1 MKQKLS
7 LLVNLLLFTAV
18 IQAAPVSKTEA
29 QKKAQ
34 QFISGKVA
42 AARGTSTPDLQLA
55 TADGDNYYVFNVSG
69 QQGFVIVSGD
79 DRAPEILGYSDEGQF
94 DAANIPSNMKAWL
107 QGYADE
113 IQNMPENVASSRGTG
128 QKRVVKTSIN
138 PLLQTLWDQDDPYN
152 LKAPNFVNGARSVTG
167 CVATAMAQVLYYTAM
182 HFSGFPS
189 ATTQI
194 IPSYQFATKYAKGP
208 LTKPDVDIT
217 TFDWENMLPIYY
229 GSETDVQRNAVA
241 ALMEC
246 CGASVE
252 MDYADQANGGSEA
265 SVARVAHALKTYF
278 GFGNSIQYKNRSLYT
293 TAEWEDML
301 YTELRD
307 GRPVLYG
314 GQSSGGGHAFVC
326 DGYDGDGYYHIN
338 WGWSGSN
345 NGFFLL
351 SALNPYGSGI
361 GGSNSSDGYS
371 MSQDAVI
378 GFQAPS
384 GNDEPEEV
392 RMTVNSF
399 KFNSNSLTYNKS
411 NVSFYY
417 LFSCTNNLSD
427 TYDVTVAC
435 DIFNSN
441 NQYVQTLHSW
451 HVMDAEHN
459 IFWDRWQSGTSMSGS
474 GSFGANLSTL
484 GNGTYKLKLRSKLTS
499 DNDNAYHECI
509 NADKY
514 YIQAVVNGSQIT
526 FSNVAPSVNLLTA
539 ASDITLT
546 SDGIVNT
553 VQTVSA
559 KITNNGD
566 AYHGSVYLF
575 VDGIK
580 VSGNGLSVE
589 ANGTTTAYFSFN
601 PTTAGEKQV
610 KICTD
615 ENGTN
620 EIGSGTITIVVNSN
634 IYGLILPDVYCDVDL
649 SYFTN
654 VDLDSYKKIDDN
666 NVTVDLFSQNTS
678 IKVNYVN
685 SSNTQVYGVFMALAK
700 YNENTEQYSIC
711 SHTQTTYDLPANIS
725 TGWISISG
733 MANDYG
739 KYEVR
744 LYKNSSLSSEN
755 LLDNHFHFELV
766 KGYVAQMGNGQ
777 RLLVKVTEETPTIAD
792 DVLSVELDGDAITN
806 VTPNSNP
813 NTLYIITGGNTPESL
828 SGKNII
834 DGTSNTAETIT
845 LTDGNS
851 FASPI
856 TFTADEISYTRK
868 ITTGTDGQGNGWTT
882 IVLPFDV
889 DEVLADDEPIDWFH
903 NADDKNGRFWVRKF
917 VDDGTNSVTFDFTD
931 RIEANTPYIIAV
943 PGDTWP
949 DYDLTD
955 KTLTFKA
962 SDASV
967 YGGAKAVITGNCYKF
982 SGTTLQQSL
991 NNVYMLNEE
1000 GSKFK
1005 KSTDTIDPF
1014 RAYFQSLSQN
1024 SATSLNITSNGK
1036 TTAIG
1041 QLPAEIAT
1049 PDGIYTLDGRKVKGS
1064 LKKGVYIVN
1073 GKKMIK

>member
-1 MKQKLS
+1 
-7 LLVNLLLFTAV
+7 
-18 IQAAPVSKTEA
+18 
-29 QKKAQ
+29 
-34 QFISGKVA
+34 
-42 AARGTSTPDLQLA
+42 
-55 TADGDNYYVFNVSG
+55 
-69 QQGFVIVSGD
+69 
-79 DRAPEILGYSDEGQF
+79 
-94 DAANIPSNMKAWL
+94 
-107 QGYADE
+107 
-113 IQNMPENVASSRGTG
+113 
-128 QKRVVKTSIN
+128 
-138 PLLQTLWDQDDPYN
+138 
-152 LKAPNFVNGARSVTG
+152 
-167 CVATAMAQVLYYTAM
+167 M

-194 IPSYQFATKYAKGP
+194 IPSYQFATKWSAGP
-208 LTKPDVDIT
+208 LTKPAVGIT

-229 GSETDVQRNAVA
+229 GSETDTQKNAVA

-399 KFNSNSLTYNKS
+399 KFNHSNMTYPKS
-411 NVSFYY
+411 SVSFYY
-417 LFSCTNNLSD
+417 LFTCTNNLSD
-427 TYDVTVAC
+427 TYDVTIAC

-441 NQYVQTLHSW
+441 NEYVRTLQVW

-459 IFWDRWQSGTSMSGS
+459 IFWDRWQSGISMSNNGYRT
-474 GSFGANLSTL
+474 GIDLSSL
-484 GNGTYKLKLRSKLTS
+484 ANGTYKLKLRSKLTS

-514 YIQAVVNGSQIT
+514 YIQAVVNSSQIT

-589 ANGTTTAYFSFN
+589 ANGTTAYFSFN

-620 EIGSGTITIVVNSN
+620 EIGSGTITILNSTTEEITFENKVYVDIDVLSLTNVNLNSYMVDNDKNVFVDVYSQSSDMIFSFVNSTNMDVSN
-634 IYGLILPDVYCDVDL
+634 II
-649 SYFTN
+649 
-654 VDLDSYKKIDDN
+654 I
-666 NVTVDLFSQNTS
+666 S
-678 IKVNYVN
+678 I
-685 SSNTQVYGVFMALAK
+685 AK
-700 YNENTEQYSIC
+700 YNESTHQYENPNSYFGIWQVLLANTRYKKQQLNNVAS
-711 SHTQTTYDLPANIS
+711 SS
-725 TGWISISG
+725 
-733 MANDYG
+733 G

-744 LYKNSSLSSEN
+744 LYKNGSRTAEN

-766 KGYVAQMGNGQ
+766 KGYVAQTADGKKQM
-777 RLLVKVTEETPTIAD
+777 VKVTEGTPKIAE
-792 DVLSVELDGDAITN
+792 DVLAVELDANNFAD
-806 VTPNSNP
+806 VTPNTNP
-813 NTLYIITGGNTPESL
+813 NTLYIITGGDTPESL

-834 DGTSNTAETIT
+834 DGTSNTAGAIT

-856 TFTADEISYTRK
+856 TFTAEEISYTRK

-889 DEVLADDEPIDWFH
+889 DEVLAGDEKIDWFH
-903 NADDKNGRFWVRKF
+903 NASDTKGRFWVRKF

-1049 PDGIYTLDGRKVKGS
+1049 PDGIYTLDGRKVKGN

>member
-1 MKQKLS
+1 MENKL
-7 LLVNLLLFTAV
+7 LLLFNLLLFAAV
-18 IQAAPVSKTEA
+18 IQAVPVSKTEA

-34 QFISGKVA
+34 QFISGKIA

-55 TADGDNYYVFNVSG
+55 TADGDNYYVFNVTG

-167 CVATAMAQVLYYTAM
+167 CVATAMAQILYYTAM
-182 HFSGFPS
+182 HFGGFPS

-194 IPSYQFATKYAKGP
+194 IPSYQFATKWSAGP
-208 LTKPDVDIT
+208 LTKPAVGIT
-217 TFDWENMLPIYY
+217 TFDWENMFPIYY
-229 GSETDVQRNAVA
+229 GSETSTQKNAVA

-252 MDYADQANGGSEA
+252 MDYADQVNGGSEA

-293 TAEWEDML
+293 TAEWEDLL

-399 KFNSNSLTYNKS
+399 KFNNSNMTYPKS
-411 NVSFYY
+411 SASFYY
-417 LFSCTNNLSD
+417 LFTCTNNLSD

-441 NQYVQTLHSW
+441 NEYVRTLQDW
-451 HVMDAEHN
+451 HITDN
-459 IFWDRWQSGTSMSGS
+459 INNIYWDKWQNGVSMSNNGYRTNI
-474 GSFGANLSTL
+474 NLSSL
-484 GNGTYKLKLRSKLTS
+484 SNGTYKLKLRSKLTS
-499 DNDNAYHECI
+499 DNTYYECF

-526 FSNVAPSVNLLTA
+526 FSNVAPSVNLSTA

-553 VQTVSA
+553 MQTVSA

-575 VDGIK
+575 VDGTK

-589 ANGTTTAYFSFN
+589 ADGTTTAYFSFN

-610 KICTD
+610 RICTD

-634 IYGLILPDVYCDVDL
+634 IDGLILPEIYCGVDL
-649 SYFTN
+649 SYMTN
-654 VDLDSYKKIDDN
+654 VDIDSYKKTDDN
-666 NVTVDLFSQNTS
+666 NVTVDLYSQSTS
-678 IKVNYVN
+678 IKVKYVN
-685 SSNTQVYGVFMALAK
+685 GSNSGISGIFVAFAR
-700 YNENTEQYSIC
+700 YNENSG
-711 SHTQTTYDLPANIS
+711 TYANYTWATRAYNMS
-725 TGWISISG
+725 ANSFTGWITIDG
-733 MANDYG
+733 IANDYG

-744 LYKNSSLSSEN
+744 LYKNGSMDEAN

-766 KGYVAQMGNGQ
+766 KGYVAQTADSKKQM
-777 RLLVKVTEETPTIAD
+777 VKVTEGTPKIAE
-792 DVLSVELDGDAITN
+792 DVLAVELDANNFAD
-806 VTPNSNP
+806 VTPNTNP
-813 NTLYIITGGNTPESL
+813 NTLYIITGGDTPESL

-856 TFTADEISYTRK
+856 TFTADEISYTRR

-889 DEVLADDEPIDWFH
+889 DEVLAGDEKIDWFH
-903 NADDKNGRFWVRKF
+903 NASDTKGRFWVRKF

-967 YGGAKAVITGNCYKF
+967 YGGAKAVTTGNCYKF

-1049 PDGIYTLDGRKVKGS
+1049 PDGIYTLDGRKVKGN